1 MSWAKKPHQYQANS
15 FYHFS
20 TYFEIDLIVLIREYV
35 NL

>member
-1 MSWAKKPHQYQANS
+1 MSGAKKHQYQANS

-20 TYFEIDLIVLIREYV
+20 TYFEIDLIVLICEYI